1 MDKMNYITEESI
13 LYDPQTDTY
22 KVKTGDKVVSISR
35 QALQSENTKTL
46 EEALR
51 NVDDAY
57 RKTYLGDWVDHTAVR
72 GVTARAANEM
82 ADRAVAAK
90 AAKVTAGMSAAEA
103 PLDRIINAVRTK
115 VRNAT
120 LDNLRS
126 AAGTPA
132 PWEDPAKLKQPVDDH
147 GGVVAC
153 CDAPDGTYGSIYY
166 HDRFPSIPIRSIID
180 DAIEL
185 LNTKMKLHVSKISF
199 SQSHSDIRLAV
210 SSRTS
215 DKPGYVKTLEVLI
228 NHSVFD
234 RSYKS
239 WLDAGAGL
247 RAKLDTNTYI
257 KLRIAFLLYKTLKL
271 SDDDAKKVSLAIFKV
286 MGSYTRLDFTF

>member
-1 MDKMNYITEESI
+1 M
-13 LYDPQTDTY
+13 YDPQTDTY
-22 KVKTGDKVVSISR
+22 KVKAGDRVVSISR
-35 QALQSENTKTL
+35 QALQSENTKAL
-46 EEALR
+46 EEALS

-57 RKTYLGDWVDHTAVR
+57 RKTYLDDWVDHTAVR
-72 GVTARAANEM
+72 GVTARTADEMVERAA
-82 ADRAVAAK
+82 AAK
-90 AAKVTAGMSAAEA
+90 AAKTAVGRSDMDVSF
-103 PLDRIINAVRTK
+103 DDQIVNALRAK
-115 VRNAT
+115 IRSAT

-126 AAGTPA
+126 AAGIPA
-132 PWEDPAKLKQPVDDH
+132 PWEDPAKLKHPVDNH

-153 CDAPDGTYGSIYY
+153 CDAPDGTQGSIYY
-166 HDRFPSIPIRSIID
+166 HDRFPSIPIQSIID

-199 SQSHSDIRLAV
+199 SQSHTDIRLAV
-210 SSRTS
+210 SSKTTDR
-215 DKPGYVKTLEVLI
+215 PGYVKTLEVLI

-247 RAKLDTNTYI
+247 KAKLDTNTYI

-286 MGSYTRLDFTF
+286 VGSYTRLDFTL